1 MTEDKTVGWHHQCD
15 GHELE
20 QAQKV
25 GDGQE
30 RLACC
35 SPCGR
40 RELGMTEL
48 NRIFIVVK
56 IILF

>member
-1 MTEDKTVGWHHQCD
+1 MTEDEMVEWYHQFNGYEFD
-15 GHELE
+15 QVTG
-20 QAQKV
+20 V

>member
-1 MTEDKTVGWHHQCD
+1 MVGWHHLRD

-20 QAQKV
+20 QAPKV
-25 GDGQE
+25 GDGQG

-40 RELGMTEL
+40 RELDMTEL
-48 NRIFIVVK
+48 NRLFIVVK
-56 IILF
+56 TVFF